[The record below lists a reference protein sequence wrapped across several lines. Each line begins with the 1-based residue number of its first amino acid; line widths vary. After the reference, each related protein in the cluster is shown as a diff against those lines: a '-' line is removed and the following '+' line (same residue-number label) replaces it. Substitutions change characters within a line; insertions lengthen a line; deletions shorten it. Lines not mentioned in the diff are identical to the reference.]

1 MESALMPIETYL
13 TTDGSTTLYDTELD
27 AHYRSTNG
35 AVREVRHVFIDG
47 SRILHH
53 LEDVTALVV
62 LEYGFGGATTFTEL
76 ANLID
81 ARSQERLITLHY
93 HSVEKRP
100 VHPDLVAH
108 LPGVG
113 GELARSALA
122 QSMEDTSRPAR
133 VTVSQGSIT
142 LTLHLGEWEEIE
154 LPDDLA
160 AHAIFHDPFGPAK
173 NPGGWTREVFAKQ
186 ARHLHPTGRIATYG
200 AASATR
206 KAMCHAGLQIAS
218 LPGPGFKREITTAAH
233 TAEVLLQDARAT
245 IIPHTRYDI
254 SP

>member
-1 MESALMPIETYL
+1 MPIETYL
-13 TTDGSTTLYDTELD
+13 TTDGSTTLYDTDLD

-35 AVREVRHVFIDG
+35 AVKEVRHVFIDG
-47 SRILHH
+47 SRILLHP
-53 LEDVTALVV
+53 EDVTHLVV

-81 ARSQERLITLHY
+81 ARSQNRPTSLHY
-93 HSVEKRP
+93 HSVEKLP
-100 VHPDLVAH
+100 VHPDLVTH

-113 GELARSALA
+113 GELARQALT
-122 QSMEDTSRPAR
+122 QSLEISSKPAR
-133 VTVSQGSIT
+133 VTVSRGEIT
-142 LTLHLGEWEEIE
+142 LTLHLGEWEAIA
-154 LPDDLA
+154 LPEDLA

-173 NPGGWTREVFAKQ
+173 NPGGWTREVFARQ

-206 KAMCHAGLQIAS
+206 RALCQAGLQIAS

-233 TAEVLLQDARAT
+233 TSDILLQDERAT
-245 IIPHTRYDI
+245 IIPHSRYATTT
-254 SP
+254 P